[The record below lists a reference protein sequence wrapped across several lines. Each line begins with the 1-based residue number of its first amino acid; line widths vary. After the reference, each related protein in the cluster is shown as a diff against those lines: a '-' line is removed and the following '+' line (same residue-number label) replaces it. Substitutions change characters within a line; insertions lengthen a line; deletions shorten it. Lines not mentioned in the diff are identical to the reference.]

1 MASAVATVI
10 LVEDDAVLLS
20 ELAAL
25 VRASGDLEL
34 VGTASDVA
42 EAERLLARARP
53 AIVAMDLGLPDGSGL
68 SLIGPA
74 RERGHTVVVH
84 TVRADDDAIFEA
96 LRQGAVGY
104 VVKGDTTVDLVRGL
118 ALTREGGSLVSPR
131 IARRVLASFA
141 SPPTSAAADALTA
154 REREVMDL
162 FAHGSTYRE
171 VGDMLG
177 MSVNTVRTHVR
188 RAYDKLHVCSK
199 AEAVSLLARRP

>member
-1 MASAVATVI
+1 MASTVATVI

-25 VRASGDLEL
+25 VRASGELEL
-34 VGTASDVA
+34 VGTASNVA
-42 EAERLLARARP
+42 EGERLLARARP
-53 AIVAMDLGLPDGSGL
+53 AIVALDLGLPDGSGL

-96 LRQGAVGY
+96 LRRGAVGY

-141 SPPTSAAADALTA
+141 SPPASAADVLTV

-199 AEAVSLLARRP
+199 AEAVSLLARRT